1 MDPRLEASL
10 IAHRVVLAYLVHIT
24 GARHSQSPGGIP
36 ALAETMLATS
46 LVRLIAA
53 HGPDETLST
62 MTAAS
67 REMTRIFTSPDD
79 WLQREMADLSQK
91 PTADPKDAGV
101 TGGA

>member
-67 REMTRIFTSPDD
+67 REMNSHLYVPGRLATTRDGRS
-79 WLQREMADLSQK
+79 K
-91 PTADPKDAGV
+91 PETDC
-101 TGGA
+101 